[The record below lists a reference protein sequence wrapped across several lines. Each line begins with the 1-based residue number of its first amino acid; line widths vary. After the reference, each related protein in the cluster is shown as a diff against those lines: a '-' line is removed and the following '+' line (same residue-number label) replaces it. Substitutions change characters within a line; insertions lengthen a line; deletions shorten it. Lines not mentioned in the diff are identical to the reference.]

1 MPALRLFV
9 SGAESAQTFS
19 TLFVVS
25 VFYQR
30 SGRLW
35 DLSLHTLHNLPTV
48 KYWQGLRVN
57 VRMCAYVG
65 NDLVIVVQRWVLDHY
80 LRVYYVPN
88 EKDVSFFFLNTPT
101 KHKRKNSSGCI
112 LILDTTRARPFGVL
126 NYSF

>member
-1 MPALRLFV
+1 MNGDGIQRMPALRLFV

-35 DLSLHTLHNLPTV
+35 DLSLPTLHNLPAV

-57 VRMCAYVG
+57 VGICAYVG
-65 NDLVIVVQRWVLDHY
+65 NDLLIVVQRWILDHY
-80 LRVYYVPN
+80 LPVYYVPN
-88 EKDVSFFFLNTPT
+88 EKDFFF
-101 KHKRKNSSGCI
+101 
-112 LILDTTRARPFGVL
+112 F
-126 NYSF
+126 F